1 MSTPVL
7 ADQTP
12 RHCLYCGEVLRG
24 RADKK
29 YCSAEC
35 RNGFHN
41 HHASRN
47 DAFMREVNKSL
58 RKNRRIL
65 AELAPEGKANVHE
78 DRLVDRGFSFKYH
91 THVRRTKEGR
101 EYRFCYEYGYLEFKP
116 RWYVLVRRDADR
128 SESRA
133 KTT

>member
-1 MSTPVL
+1 M
-7 ADQTP
+7 
-12 RHCLYCGEVLRG
+12 RECLYCGEVLRG

-35 RNGFHN
+35 RNGYHN

-47 DAFMREVNKSL
+47 DAFMRQVNKVL

-65 AELAPEGKANVHE
+65 AELAPEGKANVRV
-78 DRLVDRGFSFKYH
+78 DRLVDRGFSFKYF
-91 THVRRTKEGR
+91 THLRVTKEGR

-116 RWYVLVRRDADR
+116 DWFVLVRRDGDR
-128 SESRA
+128 GER
-133 KTT
+133 KPKPT